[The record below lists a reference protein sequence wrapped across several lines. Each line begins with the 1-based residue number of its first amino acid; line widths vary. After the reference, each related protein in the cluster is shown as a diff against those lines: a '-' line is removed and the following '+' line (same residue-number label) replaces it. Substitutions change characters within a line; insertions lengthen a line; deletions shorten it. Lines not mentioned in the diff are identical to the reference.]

1 MLTFILFSVL
11 QQDLKKQGV
20 ETKLKTPK
28 PIFLNAFVCLEE
40 LLLNSFQQ
48 FLLREYFEVLNGVH

>member
-28 PIFLNAFVCLEE
+28 PIFLNAFV
-40 LLLNSFQQ
+40 
-48 FLLREYFEVLNGVH
+48 LRGVAS